1 MSTRNNFYDIPEG
14 KFPKNFKKGDRVRVY
29 VGNGRGGMEGWTH
42 VIEKLDEEH
51 FTVDADE
58 LGLKWM
64 AMFRGQE
71 VGQRYIAHIDDMK
84 SEAQGIEE
92 RHLYLEEEAMAGLL

>member
-14 KFPKNFKKGDRVRVY
+14 KFPKSFKEGDRVRVF
-29 VGNGRGGMEGWTH
+29 VGDDRGGMEGWTT
-42 VIEKLDEEH
+42 VIEKLDDEH
-51 FTVDADE
+51 FLVDADK

-84 SEAQGIEE
+84 SEEQGRYESY
-92 RHLYLEEEAMAGLL
+92 LYHEEEAMVGLL